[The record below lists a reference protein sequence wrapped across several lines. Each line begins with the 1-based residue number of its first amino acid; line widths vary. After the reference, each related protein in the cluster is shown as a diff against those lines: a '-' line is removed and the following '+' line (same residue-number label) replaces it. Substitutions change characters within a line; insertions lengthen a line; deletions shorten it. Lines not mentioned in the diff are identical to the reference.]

1 MDAVKFLMEFNRM
14 HQHYDCEAD
23 SEGCPR
29 QREGCSL
36 VDKRKPYFEKLVSDV
51 EKWSKEHPQ
60 RTRLQDFRE
69 KYPDAL
75 MGEDGTPESCCKSLG
90 YCKTCKRN
98 KDVGCTDCWNMPV
111 EEDE

>member
-14 HQHYDCEAD
+14 HQHYDC
-23 SEGCPR
+23 EGCPR

-51 EKWSKEHPQ
+51 EKWSKEHPL
-60 RTRLQDFRE
+60 RTRLQDFLG
-69 KYPDAL
+69 KYPNAPI
-75 MGEDGTPESCCKSLG
+75 EPDGTPDVCCIPLG
-90 YCKTCKRN
+90 YCKKCCDPLETRCKE
-98 KDVGCTDCWNMPV
+98 CWNMPV